1 MVVKLGRR
9 HSAHAGI
16 MVLLAPA
23 ACAPERERQSEAP
36 EPVAAPAAPPA
47 SSPAASKPVPPAPLP
62 DLAMD
67 GDGLRLLNG
76 TSVRL
81 LPFGMRREALLA
93 VLEPAR
99 GRADSG
105 TNSECGAGP
114 LDYAVWADGLTLY
127 FQDGS
132 FAGWALDERAEGA
145 HATASGIG
153 PGSTGHALDS
163 AYAAKVEQSTLG
175 TEFRA
180 GNLSGILDGPGPEA
194 RVTALWT
201 GVSCVFR

>member
-1 MVVKLGRR
+1 MVVKLGR
-9 HSAHAGI
+9 HLYAHAGT
-16 MVLLAPA
+16 MVLLVLA
-23 ACAPERERQSEAP
+23 ACAPEPERQSEAI
-36 EPVAAPAAPPA
+36 EPAAAPAAPQA
-47 SSPAASKPVPPAPLP
+47 SASAKSVPSAPLP

-67 GDGLRLLNG
+67 GGGLRLIEG
-76 TSVRL
+76 KSDRL
-81 LPFGMRREALLA
+81 LPFGMRRDALLA
-93 VLEPAR
+93 VLEPFR

-153 PGSTGHALDS
+153 PGSTRRALDS
-163 AYAAKVEQSTLG
+163 LNGAEVEQSTLG

-180 GNLSGILDGPGPEA
+180 GGLSGILDGPGPEA
-194 RVTALWT
+194 RVTALWA
-201 GVSCVFR
+201 GMSCVFR